1 MPSVARLCDN
11 GLNLERSTCQDRI
24 FRNLDDA
31 DMSEELLDP
40 LKEEIH
46 ALLLETQKLQLELK
60 HEMIERRRMQLQIDE
75 LVTDRKNILIK
86 GIMLLGAVVMALGSY
101 IWVRNIG

>member
-1 MPSVARLCDN
+1 
-11 GLNLERSTCQDRI
+11 
-24 FRNLDDA
+24 
-31 DMSEELLDP
+31 MSEELLDP